1 MVDRKIVQNTSMI
14 LDDLIDG
21 DFSALSREEL
31 TNFDFNKIKL
41 ALDYLVNNDNLSE
54 SKKLHYI
61 NNSWKIYYKRKPPT
75 PEEFVT
81 EAWIGPLAE
90 HIYPRVK
97 ETFIRFMDP
106 KQPYRDLILYPHMG
120 WGKEMPLSSRIFIDE
135 NSYKEMGDIKLGDK
149 VLTPKGTQTE
159 VVAIY
164 PQGVK
169 DVYELEM
176 DDGRVVRCGLNHLW
190 HISYRRDENG
200 EKIWE
205 NVETK
210 FLIENMN
217 KYEFEIPDYPVS
229 DDPFKIS

>member
-54 SKKLHYI
+54 AKKLHYI

-120 WGKEMPLSSRIFIDE
+120 WGKSLYVLTPVYLNKDE
-135 NSYKEMGDIKLGDK
+135 YKMMGDIKVGDK
-149 VLTPKGTQTE
+149 VLTPKGTQSE
-159 VVAIY
+159 VIGVF
-164 PQGVK
+164 PQGVI
-169 DVYELEM
+169 DTYELEF
-176 DDGRVVRCGLNHLW
+176 DDGTTILCNNEHIW
-190 HISYRRDENG
+190 HVSYRKDENG

-210 FLIENMN
+210 FLIDNID
-217 KYEFEIPDYPVS
+217 KYEFEIP
-229 DDPFKIS
+229 KIEVNLDAKKID